1 MEPLDTDLE
10 YMPRER
16 RRRRPSTP
24 QARLSLLFIFPI
36 LGVILALI
44 FIFAAVFQWDLS
56 NGVDA
61 LVGILLLLFI
71 AFIVMMFWA
80 LAPRSSES

>member
-1 MEPLDTDLE
+1 MEPLDTDYVE
-10 YMPRER
+10 YTPRE

-24 QARLSLLFIFPI
+24 QSRLSFLFIFPI
-36 LGVILALI
+36 LGGILALI

-56 NGVDA
+56 NGIDA
-61 LVGILLLLFI
+61 LIGILLLLFI
-71 AFIVMMFWA
+71 AFIAMMFWA